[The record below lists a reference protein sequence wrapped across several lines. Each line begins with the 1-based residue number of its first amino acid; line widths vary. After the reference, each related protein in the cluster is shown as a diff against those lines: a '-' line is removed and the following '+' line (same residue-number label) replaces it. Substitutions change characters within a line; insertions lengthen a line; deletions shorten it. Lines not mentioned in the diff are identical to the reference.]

1 LAGLTGR
8 FFPPGKFFL
17 KIFAHRPMDVGMS
30 DTSRHLT
37 HRRSPETASHTHA
50 VLADHLPSSAARVE
64 ALRKLVAAGQY
75 HVSAKWLALRICRS
89 AGVPVEE

>member
-1 LAGLTGR
+1 MR
-8 FFPPGKFFL
+8 
-17 KIFAHRPMDVGMS
+17 

-37 HRRSPETASHTHA
+37 QRVLPETGSHPAPLT
-50 VLADHLPSSAARVE
+50 DHVTNSAARVE

-75 HVSAKWLALRICRS
+75 HVSAKWLAHRIFRV